1 MRRGGRTRLL
11 WIIRCGET
19 EWDAEERLRG
29 DEDLPITA
37 AGEAATREALERAAS
52 NPFSTPATIHHP
64 LDQAAVTTAT
74 IARAVLGGRC
84 RGNDELAD
92 PALGV
97 LAGITLEEL
106 RDRFERRARQ
116 WEEDPSTL
124 VPPDGEPF
132 EDARSRLF
140 EALADLLRRN
150 RSEAM
155 GVVLHDLGAGFIRA
169 ALAGSPRGNPR
180 RWMEGRG
187 RVETW
192 ALPVDAVERLEAA
205 VETVGQLDAK

>member
-1 MRRGGRTRLL
+1 
-11 WIIRCGET
+11 
-19 EWDAEERLRG
+19 
-29 DEDLPITA
+29 
-37 AGEAATREALERAAS
+37 TREALERAAS
-52 NPFSTPATIHHP
+52 NPFATPGTIHHP
-64 LDQAAVTTAT
+64 LDQAAVTTAK
-74 IARAVLGGRC
+74 IAREIIGGRR

-132 EDARSRLF
+132 EDARGRLV
-140 EALADLLRRN
+140 EAMVDLLRRN
-150 RSEAM
+150 RSEAV
-155 GVVLHDLGAGFIRA
+155 GVVLHDLAAGFIRA
-169 ALAGSPRGNPR
+169 ALAGSPHGNPR

-192 ALPVDAVERLEAA
+192 ALPADAVERLEAA
-205 VETVGQLDAK
+205 VEPVGQLDAK

>member
-1 MRRGGRTRLL
+1 MRRGGRTKLL

-37 AGEAATREALERAAS
+37 AGEAATREAVERAAS
-52 NPFSTPATIHHP
+52 NPFPTPVTIHHP
-64 LDQAAVTTAT
+64 LDQAAVTTAK
-74 IARAVLGGRC
+74 IARGILGGRL
-84 RGNDELAD
+84 RRDDELAD
-92 PALGV
+92 PSLGV
-97 LAGITLEEL
+97 LAGVTLEEL

-132 EDARSRLF
+132 EDARVRLV
-140 EALADLLRRN
+140 EAMADLLRRN
-150 RSEAM
+150 RSESV

-169 ALAGSPRGNPR
+169 ALSGTPRGNPR

-192 ALPVDAVERLEAA
+192 ALPTDAASRLEASLEA
-205 VETVGQLDAK
+205 VGQLDAN